1 LRGDIAR
8 VEQGLILEW
17 DPGIY
22 LNMGINIKERGMRK
36 IIIWI
41 VVGMVMLTG
50 CRSYFSYN
58 RNSTSDIPFH
68 KRKPPNMDKAIII
81 STNGPQLEPKYY
93 EIMGNVM
100 SQIDNITI
108 FQNHCKDAIEMLRY
122 EAENVGADA
131 LINVSCSSD
140 NYSANARGA
149 AIAFKN
155 REQTLKVLKDIKAIL
170 E

>member
-50 CRSYFSYN
+50 CRSYFSYD

-68 KRKPPNMDKAIII
+68 KRKPPNMDKVIII

-122 EAENVGADA
+122 EAGNVGADA
-131 LINVSCSSD
+131 LIGVSCSPD
-140 NYSANARGA
+140 KYSAEALGT
-149 AIAFKN
+149 AITFRN
-155 REQTLKVLKDIKAIL
+155 REQALKVLKDMKAIL